1 MKRGIRGGRIG
12 GEVNVEE
19 SGRGKKEKGRR
30 KVKRGLCFLAA
41 FLARFFQNNVKL

>member
-19 SGRGKKEKGRR
+19 SGRGKKEEERR
-30 KVKRGLCFLAA
+30 KVKRGLCFLA